1 MGTKERTLSP
11 ATSPRS
17 EAHGLSC
24 FSQVEF
30 QLEGEGL
37 SCLSCVSGVTDTEL
51 KCPLRTSLKGPLA
64 PRGLAAG
71 SQHGAAAPGPLS
83 LFLLCVRSCGWLRA
97 MPCAAG
103 CSDQFA
109 GWKWLKPQGL
119 TVIICNL
126 MALKVVLPARNTL
139 NKTDYTIAWEF
150 HLPLGRTAQHL
161 VIQTNQP
168 PPTKSP

>member
-1 MGTKERTLSP
+1 
-11 ATSPRS
+11 
-17 EAHGLSC
+17 
-24 FSQVEF
+24 
-30 QLEGEGL
+30 
-37 SCLSCVSGVTDTEL
+37 
-51 KCPLRTSLKGPLA
+51 
-64 PRGLAAG
+64 
-71 SQHGAAAPGPLS
+71 
-83 LFLLCVRSCGWLRA
+83 

-103 CSDQFA
+103 FSDQFA

-119 TVIICNL
+119 TIIICNL

-150 HLPLGRTAQHL
+150 HLPLGRAAQHL